1 MTDRQ
6 AHWNTA
12 YRTKGEAGVSW
23 YDPDAALAFASVA
36 PLVGPGDPIVDVGGG
51 ASRLVDSLLD
61 AGLGPV
67 DVLDLSTTALGI
79 ARDRL
84 GDRAGEVGWI
94 VADVTRWTPP
104 RAYALWHD
112 RAVFHFL
119 TDPADRAA
127 YVGAMLRGLRP
138 GGHAVLST
146 FAEAGPNRCSGLPV
160 VRYSPDALAATVE
173 AIAPGAFAK
182 VGASRHLHHTP
193 GGAGQRFQTTILRRG
208 GG

>member
-1 MTDRQ
+1 MTDQQ

-12 YRTKGEAGVSW
+12 YRTKGEGGVSW
-23 YDPDAALAFASVA
+23 YDPEAAHAFSTVA
-36 PLVGPGDPIVDVGGG
+36 PLVAPGDPIVDVGGG
-51 ASRLVDSLLD
+51 ASHLVDRLLD

-67 DVLDLSTTALGI
+67 DVLDLSSIALGI

-94 VADVTRWTPP
+94 VADVTHWTPP
-104 RAYALWHD
+104 RSYALWHD

-119 TDPADRAA
+119 TDRADRAA
-127 YVGAMLRGLRP
+127 YVRTLLRGLRP
-138 GGHAVLST
+138 GGHAILST
-146 FAEAGPNRCSGLPV
+146 FAQDGPNRCSGLPV
-160 VRYSPDALAATVE
+160 ARYTSEALTDTIA

-182 VGASRHLHHTP
+182 VGASRHLHVTP